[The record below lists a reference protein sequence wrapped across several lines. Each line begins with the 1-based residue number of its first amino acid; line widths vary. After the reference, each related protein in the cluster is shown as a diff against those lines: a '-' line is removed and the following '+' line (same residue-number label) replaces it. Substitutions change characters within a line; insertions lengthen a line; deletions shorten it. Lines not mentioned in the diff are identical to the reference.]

1 MRRGSLLALLLAV
14 GCWLG
19 AGPGGIT
26 LQAVLACRHH
36 AALAGEHSHHMPTVP
51 PGTPCFCDQMTGG
64 NDLLPS
70 AAALTPAPI
79 ATVVVVAEVA
89 FRFPLPPSPF
99 PGFSAVPLTPPPIAL
114 A

>member
-51 PGTPCFCDQMTGG
+51 PGAPCFCDQMTGG

-70 AAALTPAPI
+70 AAVMTPAPI
-79 ATVVVVAEVA
+79 ANLVVVAEAAHV
-89 FRFPLPPSPF
+89 FPAPPFPF
-99 PGFSAVPLTPPPIAL
+99 PGFSPDLLTPPPIA
-114 A
+114 

>member
-51 PGTPCFCDQMTGG
+51 PGAPCFCDQMTGG

-70 AAALTPAPI
+70 AAVMTPVPI
-79 ATVVVVAEVA
+79 ATLVVVAEAAHV
-89 FRFPLPPSPF
+89 FPAPPSPF
-99 PGFSAVPLTPPPIAL
+99 PGFSPDLLTPPPIA
-114 A
+114 

>member
-36 AALAGEHSHHMPTVP
+36 AALAGEHSHHMPAVP

-70 AAALTPAPI
+70 AAVMTPAPI
-79 ATVVVVAEVA
+79 ASMVVVMEGDVP
-89 FRFPLPPSPF
+89 FPLPPFLF
-99 PGFSAVPLTPPPIAL
+99 PGFSPVPLTPPPIAL

>member
-1 MRRGSLLALLLAV
+1 MRRGSLLALLLAI

-36 AALAGEHSHHMPTVP
+36 AALAGEHSHHMPTIP
-51 PGTPCFCDQMTGG
+51 PGQPCFCDQMTGG
-64 NDLLPS
+64 DDLLPS
-70 AAALTPAPI
+70 AAVLTPAPI
-79 ATVVVVAEVA
+79 STLIVVVEGVVP
-89 FRFPLPPSPF
+89 FPLSPSLF
-99 PGFSAVPLTPPPIAL
+99 PGFSPDLLTPPPIAL

>member
-1 MRRGSLLALLLAV
+1 MRRGSLLALLLAA

-36 AALAGEHSHHMPTVP
+36 AVLHGEHGHHVPAVP
-51 PGTPCFCDQMTGG
+51 PGAPCFCDQMTGG
-64 NDLLPS
+64 GDLLPS
-70 AAALTPAPI
+70 AAVLTPTPVSALVL
-79 ATVVVVAEVA
+79 VVEGAI
-89 FRFPLPPSPF
+89 RFPHPPSPF
-99 PGFSAVPLTPPPIAL
+99 PGFSPVPLTPPPIAL

>member
-51 PGTPCFCDQMTGG
+51 PGAPCFCDQMTGG

-70 AAALTPAPI
+70 AAVMTASPMSDLILTGE
-79 ATVVVVAEVA
+79 TVFA
-89 FRFPLPPSPF
+89 FPHPPSPF
-99 PGFSAVPLTPPPIAL
+99 PGFFPVPLTPPPIAM

>member
-1 MRRGSLLALLLAV
+1 MRRGSLLALLFAL

-64 NDLLPS
+64 GDLLPS
-70 AAALTPAPI
+70 AAVLTPEPI
-79 ATVVVVAEVA
+79 AATVVSVEMVVTLPTSHT
-89 FRFPLPPSPF
+89 PLPHFSPA
-99 PGFSAVPLTPPPIAL
+99 PPTPPPIAL